1 MVMKMQRCIF
11 ILALVM
17 FLTAHAAKAFAES
30 AVVEASA
37 CDEKQEGFDAKTM
50 EYRAVD
56 KASLIAVKSSGL
68 IQKNGQNLTP
78 AVIDIIAYRLID
90 EYLLNVKHEVTISEP
105 NRVCVKV
112 SGDLEIAD
120 DELKA
125 LIKEHKKAAEPARIN
140 PEAEVKM
147 AKEVAAEVEKAT
159 SFKPQSLKEK
169 KLLFIENMKF
179 WDGSDTNHYTQML
192 KEQFSGSDY
201 YYVTDNKDLA
211 DFVVTPS
218 LNKSAVDKID
228 ISNHKMQMA
237 VELRTVSPTETDF
250 VPIQQEQTHFIL
262 FAADKDEQE
271 IADNLIKKLL
281 TAASKD
287 ADAKINRFLQN
298 ELEKNNVKRKK

>member
-1 MVMKMQRCIF
+1 MSRKV
-11 ILALVM
+11 
-17 FLTAHAAKAFAES
+17 LTFVLLLLCFAKNVPAQENS
-30 AVVEASA
+30 LTVEASA
-37 CDEKQEGFDAKTM
+37 CDEKQQGFDAKTM

-56 KASLIAVKSSGL
+56 KASLIAVKSSGI
-68 IQKNGQNLTP
+68 IQKNGTNLLP
-78 AVIDIIAYRLID
+78 SVVDIIAYRLID
-90 EYLLNVKHEVTISEP
+90 EYLQNVEHKITVSEP
-105 NRVCVKV
+105 NRVCVNV
-112 SGDLEIAD
+112 TGNLEINT

-125 LIKEHKKAAEPARIN
+125 LIKEHKEAAEPARIN

-228 ISNHKMQMA
+228 SSNHKMQMS

>member
-1 MVMKMQRCIF
+1 MQRCIF

-30 AVVEASA
+30 AAVEASA

-105 NRVCVKV
+105 NRVCVQV

-125 LIKEHKKAAEPARIN
+125 LIKEHKEAAEPARIN
-140 PEAEVKM
+140 PDAEVKM
-147 AKEVAAEVEKAT
+147 AKEVAAEVEKTT
-159 SFKPQSLKEK
+159 SFKPQNLSEK
-169 KLLFIENMKF
+169 KLLFVDDMKF
-179 WDGSDTNHYTQML
+179 WNGTETNHYTKML
-192 KEQFSGSDY
+192 KELFSKSDY
-201 YYVTDNKDLA
+201 YYVTDDKTLA
-211 DFVVTPS
+211 DFVVIPS
-218 LNKSAVDKID
+218 LNKSVVDKID
-228 ISNHKMQMA
+228 NTNHKMQMV
-237 VELRTVSPTETDF
+237 VELKTISPTNQAF

-262 FAADKDEQE
+262 FGADKDEQE

-281 TAASKD
+281 TMASKD
-287 ADAKINRFLQN
+287 ADGKINRFLQN
-298 ELEKNNVKRKK
+298 ELEKTKVKGKK